1 MIARATGSRA
11 LARLR
16 RHASRG
22 LLAGA
27 LAALAQA
34 AAAAPTPCKL
44 GLLELPV
51 KMIGTRAI
59 ATVGINGKEVP
70 LVVDS
75 GAFYSFLTE
84 SAAAQLDLHL
94 HPLPFGLE
102 IMGLTGRVKARA
114 TTVDHLQM
122 LKGDIPDVE
131 FVVGGNEDVPGTMG
145 VLGRNLLAFTDTEY
159 DLAHGLIRFVFP
171 KGDCED
177 TALAYWAAGQPVVEL
192 ALRRDHSERTPAIR
206 ATIEVNGRKTT
217 ALFDTGAT
225 TALSLSAAHRAG
237 IKDADMT
244 PHGKVWGGGTR
255 TTDAWT
261 AAVDKVDFG
270 GEAILHNRLEVADFD
285 LDDIGMLVGIDFFLS
300 HRIYVSKRQS
310 RMYFTYNGGPVFALN
325 KGERADTAAADAAA
339 SAATAMTADA
349 YARRGAASQSRH
361 DFAGALADL
370 DRACALEPANA
381 VFLAT
386 RAGLHLEMKAIDK
399 AFADLDSA
407 LRLDPGLAEARMTRA
422 MLRESTG
429 KRAAALEDLAVLE
442 RTLAPQSDLRRGIA
456 SLYTEMNLPAMAL
469 AQWDLW
475 LPTHR
480 NDIGRASALNSRC
493 WLRVEM
499 GTELDK
505 ALADCDDAVDADS
518 KNASFLDSRA
528 WAYLRQ
534 GKFNKALDDFNDAL
548 KSNPQ
553 SAYSLY
559 GRGQVHLALGHVQAA
574 QADLAAAR
582 RQQPEIDAHAKRD
595 GLPTA
600 PPPAKP
606 AASPTSSAPA
616 S

>member
-1 MIARATGSRA
+1 MIARTTGSRT

-16 RHASRG
+16 RRASRG

-27 LAALAQA
+27 LAVCAQA

-51 KMIGTRAI
+51 KMVGTRAV
-59 ATVGINGKEVP
+59 ATVGINGVQVP

-75 GAFYSFLTE
+75 GAFFSFLTE
-84 SAAAQLDLHL
+84 SAAAQLNLRL
-94 HPLPFGLE
+94 HPLPLGLNV
-102 IMGLTGRVKARA
+102 MGLTGRVKARA
-114 TTVDHLQM
+114 TTVDFLEL
-122 LKGDIPDVE
+122 LKGQVQDVE

-145 VLGRNLLAFTDTEY
+145 LLGRNLLGFTDTEY
-159 DLAHGLIRFVFP
+159 DLAHGMIRFVFP
-171 KGDCED
+171 KGDCDD
-177 TALAYWAAGQPVVEL
+177 TDMAYWAAGQPVVEL
-192 ALRRDHSERTPAIR
+192 ALRRDHRERTPAIQ
-206 ATIEVNGRKTT
+206 AIIEVNGRKTM
-217 ALFDTGAT
+217 ALFDTGAS

-237 IKDADMT
+237 VKDSDMT
-244 PHGKVWGGGTR
+244 PNGKIAGAGTR
-255 TTDAWT
+255 TADAWI
-261 AAVDKVDFG
+261 APVDKVDFG
-270 GEAILHNRLEVADFD
+270 GEAINHNKLEVADFD
-285 LDDIGMLVGIDFFLS
+285 MGDTEMLVGIDFFLS

-381 VFLAT
+381 GFLAT
-386 RAGLHLEMKAIDK
+386 RARLHLETKAIDK
-399 AFADLDSA
+399 ALADLDTA
-407 LRLDPGLAEARMTRA
+407 LRLDPGLAEARMMRA
-422 MLRESTG
+422 ALREGTG
-429 KRAAALEDLAVLE
+429 QRAAALEDLAVLE
-442 RTLAPQSDLRRGIA
+442 RTLAPQSDLRRAIA

-469 AQWDLW
+469 AQWDQW

-480 NDIGRASALNSRC
+480 HDIGRASALNSRC

-499 GTELDK
+499 GSELDK

-534 GKFNKALDDFNDAL
+534 GKFRKALDDFDDAL
-548 KSNPQ
+548 KFDPE

-559 GRGQVHLALGHVQAA
+559 GRGQVHLALGHAQAA
-574 QADLAAAR
+574 AADLAAAR

-600 PPPAKP
+600 PPPAVP
-606 AASPTSSAPA
+606 AAPSAPA